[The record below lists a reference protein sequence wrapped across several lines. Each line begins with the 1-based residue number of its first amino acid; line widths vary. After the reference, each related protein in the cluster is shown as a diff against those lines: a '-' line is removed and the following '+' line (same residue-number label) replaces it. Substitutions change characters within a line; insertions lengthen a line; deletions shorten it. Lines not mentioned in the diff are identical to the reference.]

1 MLRSFFFHDH
11 AKHGEDDA
19 RAGEP
24 ALASSQTGSTI
35 TALADNTSA
44 KAPVSTPN
52 STPTPPAEA
61 DAAVPADDAEALA
74 FARASS
80 AVSDQ
85 LFNTA
90 RANAASDS
98 SKTPDVKADAAP
110 NQQPA
115 GPELQADSEQ
125 LLSQIAQQSAH
136 TKITALKQLS
146 SAQKKPDNEVHTI
159 IIHTEP
165 VRIYRRP
172 PEHSQQDEQ
181 GLTGH
186 AAPAAYAAQNQTY
199 SANTNTVIMRSPVPP
214 VIETSAHPANV
225 PVQTQSSAR
234 KQHQSSRWWDTFS
247 SNTNVWRAGDNAQNS
262 AAGLGS
268 DADAGTDAGTGS
280 SAEHEAA
287 AGTSTGSPAPEG
299 LGSDSDSAAVTAA
312 AAAAGSVS
320 ASASAS
326 DSESIFEVVSAKP
339 LRPFSASVTSTQ
351 AVSTSAEPVIT
362 SVEPENS
369 DRPEDTKDE
378 ASAQSGSTPAQSADL
393 EALNDHGELFTRPES
408 LSGSESIFEN
418 SENAEYHENDESS
431 DAAESSARADGSE
444 SSDEVDD
451 SAEAAL
457 PAEPSDLSSE
467 QPSKDTTE
475 PASELPSGQH
485 SVDAAAAGEIKTDAE
500 PAVKNQTE
508 ADAEV
513 ATVTDDLALD
523 PAQSREQGPDPEPEQ
538 KPEQSEDAQAQQSK
552 PVQQVY
558 LQRGEESL
566 SRPVSLMAV
575 PYGNA
580 FSYVSAMPDLS
591 AAVYSNVQMK
601 FHFVSAFKSAV
612 SAAAKLISHPA
623 GTEDPAQ
630 AAAPPAQESA
640 STIEEQPLPL
650 AADAAAS
657 AAQGSDNASAPTAA
671 AAPSPALKLKLSV
684 GRFKDAF
691 EMSQLE
697 YKSAAFEPRTN
708 PLPGPSKLTA
718 IWEERLKHRTHM
730 VILARDETTGEL
742 IGFAAIEKPF
752 ICGYIRAVYI
762 APQYFR
768 CGVGRALVE
777 ACANHLRLFG
787 ARKVALEV
795 EKHNLGAKAFYE
807 ALNFRPS
814 AVQSTPHLMRLEKE
828 L

>member
-24 ALASSQTGSTI
+24 AGASLQTGSTI
-35 TALADNTSA
+35 TAWADNTSA

-74 FARASS
+74 FAKASS

-165 VRIYRRP
+165 VRIVRRP
-172 PEHSQQDEQ
+172 PDDSQQDEQ

-225 PVQTQSSAR
+225 PVQTQSSVR

-268 DADAGTDAGTGS
+268 DADAGTGS

-312 AAAAGSVS
+312 AAAA
-320 ASASAS
+320 AS
-326 DSESIFEVVSAKP
+326 DSESIFEVMTTKP
-339 LRPFSASVTSTQ
+339 LRPFSASVTSSQ

-362 SVEPENS
+362 SVDPENS

-393 EALNDHGELFTRPES
+393 DAFNDHGELFTRSES
-408 LSGSESIFEN
+408 SSGSESISEN

-467 QPSKDTTE
+467 QPSKDTAE

-485 SVDAAAAGEIKTDAE
+485 SVDAAAAAAGEIKTDAE

-513 ATVTDDLALD
+513 ATVTDDQALV
-523 PAQSREQGPDPEPEQ
+523 PAQSREQGHDPEPEQ

-575 PYGNA
+575 PYGKA

-630 AAAPPAQESA
+630 AAAPPTQESA

-650 AADAAAS
+650 VADAAAS
-657 AAQGSDNASAPTAA
+657 AAQGSDNASAPTAV

>member
-35 TALADNTSA
+35 TAGADNTSA

-115 GPELQADSEQ
+115 GPDLQADSEQ

-136 TKITALKQLS
+136 TKITALKQPS

-165 VRIYRRP
+165 ARIDRLP

-186 AAPAAYAAQNQTY
+186 AAPAAYAAQTQTY

-214 VIETSAHPANV
+214 VMETSAHPANV
-225 PVQTQSSAR
+225 PVQTQSSVR

-268 DADAGTDAGTGS
+268 DADAGTGS

-299 LGSDSDSAAVTAA
+299 QGSDSDSAAVTAA
-312 AAAAGSVS
+312 AAGSV
-320 ASASAS
+320 SASAS

-408 LSGSESIFEN
+408 SSGSESISEN

-431 DAAESSARADGSE
+431 DAAESSARADGSQ

-467 QPSKDTTE
+467 QPSKDTAE

-485 SVDAAAAGEIKTDAE
+485 SVDAAAAAAGEIKTDAE

-513 ATVTDDLALD
+513 ATVTDDQALV
-523 PAQSREQGPDPEPEQ
+523 PAQSREQGHDPEPEQKPEQ
-538 KPEQSEDAQAQQSK
+538 KPEQSEDAHAQQSK

-558 LQRGEESL
+558 LQRGEESH

-575 PYGNA
+575 PYGKA

-601 FHFVSAFKSAV
+601 FHFVSAFKSAA

-657 AAQGSDNASAPTAA
+657 AAQGSDNASAPKAA

-795 EKHNLGAKAFYE
+795 EKHNSGAKAFYE